1 MTTATQT
8 LARQLLDAQL
18 QFWLQ
23 ELSPARLSHW
33 LREDISYIYRQLDG
47 ITLQEAVDAD
57 KIKITAHRYA
67 LEMEYGGGIPELFG
81 EIANIIYEHPA
92 HEVTTV
98 GAAFGNRVIR
108 EFIEKAFEPDGAV
121 EQVIRTVQ
129 RSAPFQ
135 VFIADVVMLVLKGY
149 LLEENNAVRKLPLL
163 GTAIQRIRDLVDER
177 LPMMQEGITVATRRI
192 VGTSIN
198 NTLAALDDLLD
209 KDSYRDETLIAT
221 LNLWDDI
228 CQKSIS
234 EFRTVTSEEDLQ
246 EWMVLGY
253 EFWRSFRQTDYLKTI
268 IDTAVDFVFAKY
280 GEDSLQKII
289 ADFGISEAMVE
300 GEILHYADDLAS
312 ILIEK
317 GIAETL
323 LRRQLE
329 RFYLNEDTLALL
341 NSALPASA

>member
-1 MTTATQT
+1 MATTAQT

-33 LREDISYIYRQLDG
+33 LGEDILYLYAQLDN
-47 ITLQEAVDAD
+47 ITLNEAVNAD
-57 KIKITAHRYA
+57 KIKTTAHRYA

-81 EIANIIYEHPA
+81 EIANLIYEHPA
-92 HEVTTV
+92 HDVTTV
-98 GAAFGNRVIR
+98 GAAFGNRAIR

-149 LLEENNAVRKLPLL
+149 LLEENNAVRKVPLL
-163 GTAIQRIRDLVDER
+163 ATAIQRIRDLVDER

-192 VGTSIN
+192 VGASIN
-198 NTLAALDDLLD
+198 NTLEALDDLLD

-228 CQKSIS
+228 CQKPIS

-253 EFWRSFRQTDYLKTI
+253 EFWRSFRQTEYLKTI

-280 GEDSLQKII
+280 GDESLQKIL
-289 ADFGISEAMVE
+289 ADFGISATMVE
-300 GEILHYADDLAS
+300 SEILHYADDLAGV
-312 ILIEK
+312 LIEK
-317 GIAETL
+317 GVAETL

-329 RFYLNEDTLALL
+329 RFYFNGDTLALL
-341 NSALPASA
+341 GAAAPASE